1 MQYEVLFV
9 SHTGNTEKLAK
20 AIYEA
25 IPDGDKEIQRLTK
38 DTPLDL
44 AETYF
49 IGFWTNRGTCSFEV
63 LDYISELHGKNIA
76 LFGTCGMGCGQG
88 YFDRIAK
95 QVSAFIPEDN
105 LYLGTFLCQG
115 KMPICVRNKYQELL
129 EHGNNDGLARRM
141 LHNFDEALLHPNEE
155 DYTHAGKFV
164 EEAMLKIG
172 SYSIND
178 NSDSTIY

>member
-9 SHTGNTEKLAK
+9 SQTGNTEKLAT

-25 IPDGDKEIQRLTK
+25 IPDGEKEIQRLNS

-63 LDYISELHGKNIA
+63 LDYISELHGKNVA
-76 LFGTCGMGCGQG
+76 LFGTCGMGSDPA
-88 YFDRIAK
+88 YYDRIIK
-95 QVSAFIPEDN
+95 QVSAFLPEDN
-105 LYLGTFLCQG
+105 LYLGAFLCQG
-115 KMPICVRNKYQELL
+115 KMPMQVRNKYQELL
-129 EHGNNDGLARRM
+129 EHGDHDGLARRM
-141 LHNFDEALLHPNEE
+141 LRNFDEALLHPNQE
-155 DYTHAGKFV
+155 DYVQARKFV

-172 SYSIND
+172 AYQ
-178 NSDSTIY
+178 

>member
-9 SHTGNTEKLAK
+9 SQTGNTEKLAT

-25 IPDGDKEIQRLTK
+25 IPNGDKEIQRLSRQ
-38 DTPLDL
+38 TPLDL

-76 LFGTCGMGCGQG
+76 LFGTCGMGNDPA
-88 YFDRIAK
+88 YFERIEK
-95 QVSAFIPEDN
+95 QVSAFIPDDN

-129 EHGNNDGLARRM
+129 EHGDNDALARRM
-141 LHNFDEALLHPNEE
+141 LHNFDTALLHPNEE
-155 DYTHAGKFV
+155 DYRRARKFV
-164 EEAMLKIG
+164 EEVMLKLG
-172 SYSIND
+172 SYQ
-178 NSDSTIY
+178 